1 MNIRMLFI
9 LLTAAILFGI
19 SAGCT
24 KDEPVTGN
32 YKTENT
38 GQTEDSKSETSENTD
53 ENGQNQ
59 NKEMKNI
66 EIKIRN
72 GRSFVAELQ
81 DNSSARAL
89 AELLEQGDIVV
100 NMNDYANMEKVGQ
113 LGVSLPR
120 NDEYITTS
128 PGDLI
133 LYQGNQFVI
142 YYDTNRWSLTRLG
155 RILDVTQQELKQ
167 ALGTGS
173 VTVTLSIKRETSSIR

>member
-1 MNIRMLFI
+1 
-9 LLTAAILFGI
+9 
-19 SAGCT
+19 
-24 KDEPVTGN
+24 
-32 YKTENT
+32 
-38 GQTEDSKSETSENTD
+38 
-53 ENGQNQ
+53 
-59 NKEMKNI
+59 
-66 EIKIRN
+66 
-72 GRSFVAELQ
+72 
-81 DNSSARAL
+81 
-89 AELLEQGDIVV
+89 
-100 NMNDYANMEKVGQ
+100 MEKVGQ